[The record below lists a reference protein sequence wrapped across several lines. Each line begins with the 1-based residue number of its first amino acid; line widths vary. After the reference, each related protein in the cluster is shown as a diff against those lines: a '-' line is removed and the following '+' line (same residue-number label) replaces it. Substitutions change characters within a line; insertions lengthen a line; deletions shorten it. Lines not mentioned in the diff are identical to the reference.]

1 MKIAIHGPM
10 CSGKTTLANLIMQLD
25 SRHKIFSFGQPIKD
39 LAIELFNMKGKDR
52 SLLISI
58 ADKMREIDKDVW
70 AKYTLKKTKH
80 NNFCIIDD
88 LRFQNELDLLQGW
101 TIISLVTP
109 YEERIKRIKKMYPDN
124 YEDHIKN
131 MSHLSENGNVTF
143 PNDTIYID
151 TTEPH
156 IKIHQ
161 QIFTLL
167 EKNK

>member
-25 SRHKIFSFGQPIKD
+25 NRHKIFSFGQPIKD
-39 LAIELFNMKGKDR
+39 LAVELFNMKGKDR

-70 AKYTLKKTKH
+70 AKYTLKKTT
-80 NNFCIIDD
+80 NNKFCIIDD

-109 YEERIKRIKKMYPDN
+109 YEERIKRIKKMYPHN
-124 YEDHIKN
+124 FEDHIKN
-131 MSHLSENGNVTF
+131 MSHLSENGNLTF